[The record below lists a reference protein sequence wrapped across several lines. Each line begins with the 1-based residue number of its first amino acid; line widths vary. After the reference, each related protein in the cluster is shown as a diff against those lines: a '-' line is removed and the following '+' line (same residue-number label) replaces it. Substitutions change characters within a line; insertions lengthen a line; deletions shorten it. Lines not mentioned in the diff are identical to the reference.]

1 MCAFAFF
8 FTHIDSPLT
17 TSYTAL
23 ISLAFAA
30 AIGITFLVLGCALPQ
45 FNNWWPLFV
54 LFFYILAPLPI
65 TLSKRCM
72 ASFDSTSSACLEMAI
87 FLTTGIVVSSM
98 GLPIVFAHTSVIQ
111 WGACALV
118 LAANTVV
125 FLTILG
131 YFYVF
136 DNDDLDYSMW

>member
-1 MCAFAFF
+1 MSCFF
-8 FTHIDSPLT
+8 FFMHINSFLIT
-17 TSYTAL
+17 KTAL

-30 AIGITFLVLGCALPQ
+30 AVGITFLVLGCALPQ

-72 ASFDSTSSACLEMAI
+72 NSFDTTSSACLEMAI
-87 FLTTGIVVSSM
+87 FVTTGIVVSSM
-98 GLPIVFAHTSVIQ
+98 GLPVVFAHVSVIQ

-136 DNDDLDYSMW
+136 DSDDLDYSMW